1 MVYRVCILT
10 VSTKGSRGER
20 TDESG
25 ERLAEMVMRLPA
37 EVVGRALVSDE
48 VPEIRKQ
55 VHEWLKAVDPHLI
68 LLTGGTGLSPHD
80 VTPQALA
87 PLFDYEVAGLAEAMR
102 AAGLKKTPHAMLSRS
117 VAGVKGRTLIL
128 AVPGSPRGATDSVEA
143 VMEALPHALRM
154 LRDDVSDVPAAVVA
168 RCDLRRHGRGVFLL
182 VARRPRR
189 RSPDR
194 AHRDGSA
201 GSRAAGCL
209 SG

>member
-68 LLTGGTGLSPHD
+68 LLTRRTGPGPPD
-80 VTPQALA
+80 VTPQAPA
-87 PLFDYEVAGLAEAMR
+87 PLLDYAGP
-102 AAGLKKTPHAMLSRS
+102 GL
-117 VAGVKGRTLIL
+117 G
-128 AVPGSPRGATDSVEA
+128 
-143 VMEALPHALRM
+143 
-154 LRDDVSDVPAAVVA
+154 
-168 RCDLRRHGRGVFLL
+168 
-182 VARRPRR
+182 
-189 RSPDR
+189 
-194 AHRDGSA
+194 DGM
-201 GSRAAGCL
+201 
-209 SG
+209 